1 MRAGLRGM
9 WRTAMRGARSAA
21 LAVGVLACGLA
32 GAAQAPAAAEPFRTQ
47 NVEAELHSARLT
59 VAPGETFTVALR
71 LKVRPEWHTYW
82 RNPGDSGAETR
93 LDWSLPAG
101 FKAGDILWP
110 TPERMPVGPLV
121 NYGYAGETLYPIR
134 LTAPKTLAPGQQAKL
149 AAEGEWLVCK
159 DICIYE
165 GGLLTLTVTGAPAGG
180 GADDPAW
187 APRIAAAQAALP
199 QPAELTARLT
209 KSSGAVALS
218 VSGPALA
225 GLKIGTPY
233 FFPYDGVAIDHA
245 ADQAPVVGRDGLR
258 LTLKPGT
265 SGTLGAA
272 PLRGVLAVDVET
284 PAGIVR
290 RGWEIEAAPGEAL
303 ATGPVVATL
312 PPSGG
317 AAGTAGAAGGAVG
330 AGGGSTLTL
339 GAALLFAFIG
349 GLILNVMP
357 CVLPVLSIKALGLAG
372 GAHAKTA
379 RRDGLMFFAGVMAT
393 FLALGGALVA
403 LMSAGLAA
411 GWGFQL
417 QEPLIVGALALLFF
431 LIGLNLLGAFEIGA
445 GVQGLGGALAARGGG
460 GGAFFTGALAVV
472 AAAPCTAP
480 FMAGALGFAMTQ
492 PPAVALSVFAA
503 LGAGFA
509 LPMTALSFAPAV
521 QKRIPRPGPWM
532 ETFKQA
538 LAFPMFGAAVW
549 MAWVLTAQAGAMGA
563 LVLLTVATA
572 TGFLVWTMKAASGWR
587 ARIAAMALALAVVG
601 GVAYVARPQS
611 VALVAEP
618 WSPARVAE
626 LTGQGR
632 TVFVNFTADWC
643 VTCKV
648 NERTSLS
655 SPRVAAA
662 FAASNVAYLKA
673 DWTARDDVIAAALK
687 SYGRPGVP
695 LYLVF
700 PSDGGAPKV
709 LPQTL
714 TEEIVMDAVRPTG
727 AAPRPAAS

>member
-1 MRAGLRGM
+1 MRAGVVEPITR
-9 WRTAMRGARSAA
+9 RAARAWSAA
-21 LAVGVLACGLA
+21 LAAVALGV
-32 GAAQAPAAAEPFRTQ
+32 AAFAAPATPAAAEPFRTK
-47 NVEAELHSARLT
+47 NVEAELQSSRLT
-59 VAPGETFTVALR
+59 VAPGETFLVALR
-71 LKVRPEWHTYW
+71 MKVRPEWHTYW
-82 RNPGDSGAETR
+82 RNPGDSGAETT

-101 FKAGDILWP
+101 FKAGDIVWP
-110 TPERMPVGPLV
+110 TPKRMPVGPLV
-121 NYGYAGETLYPIR
+121 NYGYDGETLYPIR
-134 LTAPKTLAPGQQAKL
+134 ITAPKTLAPGQQAKL

-165 GGLLTLTVTGAPAGG
+165 GGLLTLTITGAAPGAGT
-180 GADDPAW
+180 DDPVW
-187 APRIAAAQAALP
+187 AARIAAAEAAAP
-199 QPAELTARLT
+199 KPADITARITKSATGATLTA
-209 KSSGAVALS
+209 
-218 VSGPALA
+218 SGPALA
-225 GLKIGTPY
+225 GLKLGSPY

-245 ADQAPVVGRDGLR
+245 ANQAPVVGRDGLR
-258 LTLKPGT
+258 LDLKSGT
-265 SGTLGAA
+265 SGALGTA
-272 PLRGVLAVDVET
+272 PLRGVLAADVAT
-284 PAGIVR
+284 AQGVVR
-290 RGWEIEAAPGEAL
+290 VGWEIEAKPGDAL
-303 ATGPVVATL
+303 ATGPVVAG
-312 PPSGG
+312 PPPAAASG
-317 AAGTAGAAGGAVG
+317 TG
-330 AGGGSTLTL
+330 AGSAASGPGSGLTF

-379 RRDGLMFFAGVMAT
+379 RRDGMLFFAGVMVT
-393 FLALGGALVA
+393 FLALGGGLVA
-403 LMSAGLAA
+403 LMSAGMAA

-417 QEPLIVGALALLFF
+417 QEPMIVGALAMLFF
-431 LIGLNLLGAFEIGA
+431 LIGLNLLGAFEIG
-445 GVQGLGGALAARGGG
+445 GSVQSLGGSLVARGGG
-460 GGAFFTGALAVV
+460 VGAFFTGALAVV

-480 FMAGALGFAMTQ
+480 FMAGALGFAVTQ

-509 LPMTALSFAPAV
+509 LPMTALSFAPAI
-521 QKRIPRPGPWM
+521 QRRIPRPGPWM
-532 ETFKQA
+532 DTFKQA

-549 MAWVLTAQAGAMGA
+549 MAWVLTAQAGASGA
-563 LVLLTVATA
+563 LVLLTIATA
-572 TGFLVWTMKAASGWR
+572 TGFLVWTMKASAGWQG
-587 ARIAAMALALAVVG
+587 RIVAMALALAVVG

-618 WSPARVAE
+618 WSPARVEE

-655 SPRVAAA
+655 SPRVAEA
-662 FAASNVAYLKA
+662 FAAGNVAYLKA

-687 SYGRPGVP
+687 AYGRPGVP

-700 PSDGGAPKV
+700 PGSGGAPKV

-714 TEEIVMDAVRPTG
+714 TEDIVIDAVRPSG